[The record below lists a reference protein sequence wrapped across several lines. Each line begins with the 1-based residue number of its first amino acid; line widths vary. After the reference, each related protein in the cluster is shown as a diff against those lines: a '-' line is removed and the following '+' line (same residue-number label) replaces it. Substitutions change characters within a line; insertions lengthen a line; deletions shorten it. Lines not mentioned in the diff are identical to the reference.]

1 MHCNPCENCLDILKK
16 HLQKNIHCNKYI
28 VKENGSYDFLEQED
42 MVIDDRRLQTHE
54 YQWIW
59 KTKDIANLRLNV
71 ERPISHLKYFQI
83 LKGIISVTMFHHT
96 AALTNYKR
104 MLIQEKS
111 NWDLLF

>member
-28 VKENGSYDFLEQED
+28 VKENGSYDFPEQED

-71 ERPISHLKYFQI
+71 ERPISHLKCFQI

-96 AALTNYKR
+96 AALTNYMR